1 MYDFDKFV
9 LEEWSGIE
17 TKSIK
22 KKQKKY
28 FTFYI
33 NKESLFMCPKFKFK
47 HFTMGKD

>member
-17 TKSIK
+17 GKSIWK
-22 KKQKKY
+22 KKKC
-28 FTFYI
+28 FTFYVS
-33 NKESLFMCPKFKFK
+33 KESLFMCPKFKFK